1 MIIGKGDGLIENWV
15 WGSNGVRKG
24 RLGPREGCGDSLC
37 SWDGSALKSYKIKEY
52 SSGLVP

>member
-24 RLGPREGCGDSLC
+24 CLGPRQGCGDSLC